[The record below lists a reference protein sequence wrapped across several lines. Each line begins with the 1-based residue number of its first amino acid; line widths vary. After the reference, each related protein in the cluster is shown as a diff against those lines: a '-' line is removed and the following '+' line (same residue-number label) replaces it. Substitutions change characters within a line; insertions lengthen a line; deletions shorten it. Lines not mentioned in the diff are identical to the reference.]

1 MSDDNEYTGIFDRLF
16 PGQSNRPS
24 VRTAD
29 ITDSWRA
36 PGHEETWT
44 VLDRPSGEAAVAKL
58 TGGYNMPRHHSYEAF
73 PEGKSQGELF
83 NIKTP
88 RIEGWYKTDTTS
100 AADAMNVLGVA
111 ANESKKRYGQ
121 YPQPDD
127 TLSPASAPVVGKLVG
142 KKIEPNYHANASRLD
157 LAQDGNVVANVMVDR
172 MDQAEVGGRK
182 PVKTHSAEDLAA
194 GRSLVRS
201 MISKRKG
208 VKEAPKV
215 SNNPSAT
222 KGKQFPGPEHPTL
235 PGL

>member
-1 MSDDNEYTGIFDRLF
+1 VSRNAEF
-16 PGQSNRPS
+16 NNPS
-24 VRTAD
+24 IRTAD
-29 ITDSWRA
+29 IADSWRA
-36 PGHEETWT
+36 PGHEENWT

-83 NIKTP
+83 NVKTP

-111 ANESKKRYGQ
+111 ANESKRRYGQ

-142 KKIEPNYHANASRLD
+142 KKIEPNYHTNASRAS
-157 LAQDGNVVANVMVDR
+157 LAEDGNTVANVMVDR
-172 MDQAEVGGRK
+172 MDIAENRGT
-182 PVKTHSAEDLAA
+182 PVRVHSAEDLTA
-194 GRSLVRS
+194 GRNLVRS

-208 VKEAPKV
+208 IKDTSKV
-215 SNNPSAT
+215 SNNPSAA
-222 KGKQFPGPEHPTL
+222 KGKQFPGAEHPTL